1 MGTPRSTTI
10 RGWNPTL
17 KGQHLKWRDIIPA
30 FNYSGSPGGH
40 FEGLNLVDGA
50 AILANRWETTPPPVQ
65 EFGSLTVVK
74 AVNGVVSAAAAVQ
87 VCPSF
92 TG

>member
-1 MGTPRSTTI
+1 
-10 RGWNPTL
+10 
-17 KGQHLKWRDIIPA
+17 
-30 FNYSGSPGGH
+30 
-40 FEGLNLVDGA
+40 LVDGA